1 MSQKIRSQGRTQFPR
16 YTWGRG
22 YAPCVPPV
30 FPLLSPCP
38 CMERRREE
46 SLSDAVDRFKR
57 PFVWTKMDT
66 AIRGSPEE
74 EIPDSRRRYL
84 GRSVTG
90 HVSSSRRQREGGER
104 EVQGWQALDRMEI
117 RRNNG
122 STSFL
127 PSYRQ

>member
-1 MSQKIRSQGRTQFPR
+1 MQLTVSKGL
-16 YTWGRG
+16 G
-22 YAPCVPPV
+22 VP
-30 FPLLSPCP
+30 SP
-38 CMERRREE
+38 
-46 SLSDAVDRFKR
+46 
-57 PFVWTKMDT
+57 PFAWTKMDT

-90 HVSSSRRQREGGER
+90 HVSSSRRQRAVER
-104 EVQGWQALDRMEI
+104 SIQGRQALDRMEI

-122 STSFL
+122 STFFL